1 MVSGIVRPP
10 ALELANRDLIESHL
24 HAVWLA
30 ESGQNLQDDIPH
42 VLDLSIA
49 HLPIRKEIEAKL
61 SANDLVKRGIVA
73 MLRILESVS
82 AELNFSNAPWAEDR
96 DAFVSTVSAVAPS
109 RFSSAFDRWR
119 QLYLSA
125 HAQLMEAN
133 RKSEMHGLSSSERR
147 DAKVAQAQA
156 NE

>member
-30 ESGQNLQDDIPH
+30 ESGQNLEEDIPH

-49 HLPIRKEIEAKL
+49 QLPIRKEIEANL
-61 SANDLVKRGIVA
+61 SAGTLVKRATVA

-82 AELNFSNAPWAEDR
+82 AELNTQTLRGPRIATRSWELFPPPHLDDSRLRSN
-96 DAFVSTVSAVAPS
+96 VATT
-109 RFSSAFDRWR
+109 
-119 QLYLSA
+119 LSQRPRPIDGSQPQVRNA
-125 HAQLMEAN
+125 RTQQ
-133 RKSEMHGLSSSERR
+133 RR
-147 DAKVAQAQA
+147 TP
-156 NE
+156 